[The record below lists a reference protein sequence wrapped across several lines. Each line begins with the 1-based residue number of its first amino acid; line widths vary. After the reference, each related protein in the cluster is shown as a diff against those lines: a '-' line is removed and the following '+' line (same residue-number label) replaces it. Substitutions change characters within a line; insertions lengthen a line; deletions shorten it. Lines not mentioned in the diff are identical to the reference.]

1 MFSAVNSGEVRNK
14 LMASLPSSNSMM
26 TLEEYNQY
34 FKRMISVQSDDNK
47 KEDLEK
53 NHRSIVSS
61 TIQAVIAQKKNER
74 QKK

>member
-26 TLEEYNQY
+26 TLDEYNQY

-47 KEDLEK
+47 KEEIEK